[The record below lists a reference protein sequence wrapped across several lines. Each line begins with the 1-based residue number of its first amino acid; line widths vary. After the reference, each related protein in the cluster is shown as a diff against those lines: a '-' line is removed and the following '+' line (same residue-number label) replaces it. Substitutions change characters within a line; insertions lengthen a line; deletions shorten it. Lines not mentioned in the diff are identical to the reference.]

1 MMAWRALMGR
11 TEALETGAL
20 VATALRGCSQ
30 VNLEAMVVPAVL
42 VARAWV
48 RATLV
53 MVALV
58 VLVAMARQ
66 AQTAITVI

>member
-1 MMAWRALMGR
+1 VKLG
-11 TEALETGAL
+11 
-20 VATALRGCSQ
+20 
-30 VNLEAMVVPAVL
+30 AMVVPAVL

>member
-1 MMAWRALMGR
+1 MKLG
-11 TEALETGAL
+11 
-20 VATALRGCSQ
+20 
-30 VNLEAMVVPAVL
+30 AMVVPAVL

-58 VLVAMARQ
+58 VLVAMAR
-66 AQTAITVI
+66 